1 MVRVSLGRNRTA
13 RRARKR
19 LSLKGGSPGIKQVAV
34 CQASKCR
41 KRGSQALAK
50 LLDQEIAAQGLECRV
65 ETKRGG
71 CNSLCDQGPSMV
83 VQPDRVWYAELSPEA
98 IRRVVSEHLSGGEP
112 VRKWVAKDK
121 GRRGRKTARKALE
134 MCSKER
140 EKRSKK
146 ALKAAKKAG
155 KSSKLDPAA

>member
-1 MVRVSLGRNRTA
+1 
-13 RRARKR
+13 
-19 LSLKGGSPGIKQVAV
+19 
-34 CQASKCR
+34 
-41 KRGSQALAK
+41 
-50 LLDQEIAAQGLECRV
+50 
-65 ETKRGG
+65 
-71 CNSLCDQGPSMV
+71 MV